1 MQNPRAMLDIA
12 MIVPVGRAM
21 REEEPLLPPPLLVV
35 PALLLL
41 FFVLVA
47 LTTAPP
53 DPVPGRGAPV
63 TWTLRVH
70 TATGLTR
77 LQTPERVVGLAEALF
92 T

>member
-1 MQNPRAMLDIA
+1 MQNPRAILDIA
-12 MIVPVGRAM
+12 MIVPVGRAAS
-21 REEEPLLPPPLLVV
+21 EGEPLLLPLPPLLA

-41 FFVLVA
+41 FFVLV
-47 LTTAPP
+47 TTAPLA
-53 DPVPGRGAPV
+53 PVPGRGAPV

-70 TATGLTR
+70 MATGLTR